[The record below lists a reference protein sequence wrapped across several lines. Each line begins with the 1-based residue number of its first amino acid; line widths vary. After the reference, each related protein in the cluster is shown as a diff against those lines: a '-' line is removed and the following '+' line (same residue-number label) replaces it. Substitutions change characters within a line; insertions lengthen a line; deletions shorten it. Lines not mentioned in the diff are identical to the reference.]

1 MSPSKVS
8 CGALVHSSLHHAVKK
23 VTFFAV
29 QLRERLPIMHSELS

>member
-23 VTFFAV
+23 GDLF
-29 QLRERLPIMHSELS
+29 LMYNCEKGYR